1 MARQSTWPVSTAPD
15 GTYLRAP
22 RYYGTCDDDA
32 DTTIAGVLQ
41 VLTEAEYNAAKTAE
55 HEARRPYPSWIGYL
69 DTMTWAAPVARP
81 ADAIM
86 NGGNVRYQWD
96 EATVNWVATGIKDE
110 RVFLHLWF
118 AKVRLNPALGY
129 SCVRTLSS
137 TQTSPHPY
145 KAWWHQPSTSLREV
159 RAIT

>member
-1 MARQSTWPVSTAPD
+1 MYICITEVDAVTKIVCTAEPQRTGPSMPAIKGWTHIWHDSSTWPVSTASD

-41 VLTEAEYNAAKTAE
+41 VLTEAEFNAAKVAE
-55 HEARRPYPSWIGYL
+55 HEARKPYPSWVGYI

-81 ADAIM
+81 ADAVM

-96 EATVNWVATGIKDE
+96 EATVNWIPQA
-110 RVFLHLWF
+110 
-118 AKVRLNPALGY
+118 
-129 SCVRTLSS
+129 
-137 TQTSPHPY
+137 
-145 KAWWHQPSTSLREV
+145 
-159 RAIT
+159 

>member
-1 MARQSTWPVSTAPD
+1 MHIVVTEVDHITRIPCTVEPQRTGPSMPDIKGLTILWQDKSTWPVEVAQD

-22 RYYGTCDDDA
+22 KYYGTCDDDA

-41 VLTEAEYNAAKTAE
+41 VLAQSEYDALKVVE

-81 ADAIM
+81 ADAVM

-96 EATVNWVATGIKDE
+96 EATLNWVAQAQG
-110 RVFLHLWF
+110 
-118 AKVRLNPALGY
+118 
-129 SCVRTLSS
+129 
-137 TQTSPHPY
+137 
-145 KAWWHQPSTSLREV
+145 
-159 RAIT
+159 